1 MSTDTDTKNTEYV
14 WRMDGFFGNKKGDLM
29 VPRKNFPENTLVY

>member
-1 MSTDTDTKNTEYV
+1 MCGG
-14 WRMDGFFGNKKGDLM
+14 WMAFFGNKKGDLM